1 MREESQHKNRGGEQ
15 VGMTLVEVLQQP
27 SPSYKVEILNSSIT
41 IRRLGRDYYINELM
55 CKVKRENFMLAIDEL
70 KKMGDIKKITIGDW
84 VYILQ
89 EDGTYKKIFKK
100 DVDKLDK

>member
-1 MREESQHKNRGGEQ
+1 M
-15 VGMTLVEVLQQP
+15 EVLQQP
-27 SPSYKVEILNSSIT
+27 SPTYKMEILNFSIT

-89 EDGTYKKIFKK
+89 KDGTYKKIFKK
-100 DVDKLDK
+100 DVDKLDN